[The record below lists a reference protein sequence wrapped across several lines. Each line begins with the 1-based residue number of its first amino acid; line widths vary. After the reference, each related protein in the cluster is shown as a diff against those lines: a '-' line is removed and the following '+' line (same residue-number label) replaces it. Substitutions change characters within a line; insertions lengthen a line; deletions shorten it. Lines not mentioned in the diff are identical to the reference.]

1 MKTVLQIFVS
11 LLASLAAFVAAGL
24 ATVAVE
30 VAIHGDSLFEHDAGA
45 DAALGVLILVISLPV
60 AIATFLF
67 VLAYLH
73 NCQKHAAGPDKPGPI
88 VG

>member
-1 MKTVLQIFVS
+1 MKSVLQILVA
-11 LLASLAAFVAAGL
+11 LVASLVAFVLAGL

-30 VAIHGDSLFEHDAGA
+30 LAIHGDSLFEHDAEA
-45 DAALGVLILVISLPV
+45 DAALGVLILAVSLPL

-73 NCQKHAAGPDKPGPI
+73 NRQKRAAATHQPPGKLA
-88 VG
+88 